1 MSVSENMGDRSEA
14 ARREHP
20 YAFVA
25 TPEEGAQRLYERD
38 AAHGCDSSNRHAWRV
53 SLRLTLVTPVHVGS
67 ASVLMPEDVGLP
79 SGPLMRGTVRSGGEA
94 VVPGSALR
102 GAVRASYEAITR
114 SCMRVLLPGRRQRGL
129 SFDSRDRSSNQIPR
143 SLVSAARLSG
153 QRGIAT
159 ARLDTSEVALLDP
172 CPEIRSLTRRPGSP
186 RLCPAC
192 SLFGS
197 PGWRGR
203 LRFSDA
209 RVAPESAP
217 PSAEVLTTP
226 IPREPRLHKS
236 GARLRSYGQRRR
248 EGPTGSGGP
257 GRDAAPS
264 LEVAIGK
271 LHGRRFALTSDQVGV
286 GPAAAGR
293 RSGNKA
299 DAYCVERV
307 DAMEAGGVLEAAVWL
322 ENATLAELGGFFV
335 ACGIGSDVEVR
346 VGGRKA
352 HGLGRV
358 KVEVI
363 AVSPGPDPRSL
374 KPASG
379 SEQAPQQLLNRAV
392 KAWTRW
398 RQAWPEGLEELS
410 KIAAARRPAS
420 W

>member
-1 MSVSENMGDRSEA
+1 MSESESPGGRSEV

-20 YAFVA
+20 YTFVA
-25 TPEEGAQRLYERD
+25 TPEAGAQRIHERD
-38 AAHGCDSSNRHAWRV
+38 VSHDSDSSNRHAWRV

-79 SGPLMRGTVRSGGEA
+79 SGPLMRGTVRSDGEA
-94 VVPGSALR
+94 VVPASALR
-102 GAVRASYEAITR
+102 GAVRANYEAITR

-129 SFDSRDRSSNQIPR
+129 NFDSRDRSSNQIPR

-172 CPEIRSLTRRPGSP
+172 CPEIRSQTRRPGSP

-209 RVAPESAP
+209 RVASGSAP
-217 PSAEVLTTP
+217 LSAAVLTTP

-236 GARLRSYGQRRR
+236 GARLRSYGQRRGD
-248 EGPTGSGGP
+248 GPRGSGGR
-257 GRDAAPS
+257 GRESVPE
-264 LEVAIGK
+264 LEIAIGK

-286 GPAAAGR
+286 GSAAAGQ

-307 DAMEAGGVLEAAVWL
+307 DAMEAGGVLEAAAWL

-335 ACGIGSDVEVR
+335 AFGIGSDVEVR

-358 KVEVI
+358 KVEVVG
-363 AVSPGPDPRSL
+363 VSAGPDPRSL
-374 KPASG
+374 KTASG
-379 SEQAPQQLLNRAV
+379 SDQAPEQLMNRAV
-392 KAWTRW
+392 KSWARW

-410 KIAAARRPAS
+410 KVAAARRPAS